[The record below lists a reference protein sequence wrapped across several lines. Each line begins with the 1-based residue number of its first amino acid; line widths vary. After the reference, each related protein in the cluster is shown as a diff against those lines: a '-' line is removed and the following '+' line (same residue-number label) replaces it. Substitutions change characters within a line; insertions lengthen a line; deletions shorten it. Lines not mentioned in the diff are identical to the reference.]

1 MAINEKIN
9 EYLNQSCTYEYQKMQ
24 WRITE
29 VEVDAY
35 LISKRQRAIT
45 KWD

>member
-24 WRITE
+24 WITE

-45 KWD
+45 K